1 MRFNNEAIFKR
12 LPDEADVN
20 KFRRNT
26 QIQIE
31 DDDKLIIPM
40 IRLLNTMLINGY
52 QS

>member
-1 MRFNNEAIFKR
+1 MRFKDKATLKR

-26 QIQIE
+26 KIQIE

>member
-1 MRFNNEAIFKR
+1 MRFKNEAIFKR

-26 QIQIE
+26 QIE

-40 IRLLNTMLINGY
+40 IRLLNAMLINGY